1 DVPAGHGHGGR
12 CAAEQVVA
20 VHGGQCL
27 ALPGPERD
35 VVVGPQDGP
44 YLVVPA
50 GRRARRGGSADVGAG
65 EQRRGGVVGDV
76 GDRHVGDVVVAV
88 VVGGGGDA
96 QGRGGQA
103 AQAGEVGV
111 PVRLVDGAE
120 PLADGLIPVEAVG
133 LRRQPVHVAAD

>member
-20 VHGGQCL
+20 VQGGQCL

-35 VVVGPQDGP
+35 VVVGPQDRP
-44 YLVVPA
+44 DLVVPA

-111 PVRLVDGAE
+111 PVGGEHRAVPRANCLRPVDLV
-120 PLADGLIPVEAVG
+120 
-133 LRRQPVHVAAD
+133 